1 LRQTS
6 KPMARII
13 LVILGILLILL
24 EILGVYFIM
33 PLPGSQYQN
42 TLNVAYWLH
51 NNILWI
57 RGLLLFAL
65 VIVFVTNFAHLKR
78 TWKIASLA
86 ILVLWGVI
94 FYLTHFKFKAD
105 IMFLQP
111 GNKHFATAK
120 DNKVPVEKLV
130 VGVTINGEAKAYPI
144 QLIGYHHQVRDTI
157 GNTPAMIT
165 YCIVCRT
172 GRVFQPLVDGKTED
186 FRLVG
191 MDHFN
196 AMFEDKSTKSW
207 WQQATGSAVVG
218 KLKGKSLTE
227 IPSQQSTLA
236 SWLRRYPQS
245 LILQPDTN
253 FNHDYKDLEKFD
265 DGTTKDKLHKRD
277 SSSWNFKS
285 WVVGV
290 SIGHEARAY
299 DWNTLV
305 DKRIIIDSL
314 QGMPLLISLETD
326 TATFHVLNRNSS
338 KGVLHFALIGRD
350 SLRDLQTGSSWDLSG
365 RCTHGNLKGEQLPA
379 VQASQEFWHSW
390 QTFHPRT
397 SRYE

>member
-1 LRQTS
+1 
-6 KPMARII
+6 MARTI
-13 LVILGILLILL
+13 LVILGILLIVL
-24 EILGVYFIM
+24 EILGVYFIL
-33 PLPGSQYQN
+33 PFPGSQHQN
-42 TLNVAYWLH
+42 NINVAYWLH
-51 NNILWI
+51 NNLTWI
-57 RGLLLFAL
+57 RGVLLFAL
-65 VIVFVTNFAHLKR
+65 VIVFVTNFARMKK
-78 TWKIASLA
+78 TWKIVSLA
-86 ILVLWGVI
+86 IVVLWGAI

-111 GNKHFATAK
+111 GNKHFAAAQ

-130 VGVTINGEAKAYPI
+130 VGVAINGEAKAYPI

-165 YCIVCRT
+165 YCTVCRT

-207 WQQATGSAVVG
+207 WRQATGTAVVG
-218 KLKGKSLTE
+218 KLKGKSLTQ
-227 IPSQQSTLA
+227 IPFQQSTLA
-236 SWLRRYPQS
+236 SWLRRYPHS

-253 FNHDYKDLEKFD
+253 FNKNYRELEKFD
-265 DGTTKDKLHKRD
+265 DGTKQSELHKRD
-277 SSSWNFKS
+277 SSSWKFKS

-290 SIGHEARAY
+290 SVGDAARAY
-299 DWNTLV
+299 DWNSLV
-305 DKRIIIDSL
+305 NKRIINDSL
-314 QGMPLLISLETD
+314 QGTPLLITVESD
-326 TATFHVLNRNSS
+326 SATFHVLSRNSS
-338 KGVLHFALIGRD
+338 KGVLHFALNGRD
-350 SLRDLQTGSSWDLSG
+350 SLRDMQTGSSWDLSG
-365 RCTHGNLKGEQLPA
+365 RCEHGELKGEQLPA